1 MEEVN
6 VNKNKKNLF
15 KIVMFTLIILAFV
28 LISMLEDI
36 GQFIK
41 FLLFDVI
48 VVNVVGIVLISG
60 GLFALIFGVYMIISR
75 KAVNPRGV
83 IIPTVLL
90 SSILLI
96 LGFLLAEN
104 TTDDLSDV
112 GSYLSG
118 NVREENVV
126 ITEFQN
132 VSTPD
137 GPLYYYTF
145 EDGRTFEEGYR
156 GKGFHDV
163 KEGESYT
170 IRYLPKTKKLLR
182 IEKKGTN

>member
-1 MEEVN
+1 MEEIQI
-6 VNKNKKNLF
+6 NKNTKNVF
-15 KIVMFTLIILAFV
+15 KVVMFLTIVLLFV
-28 LISMLEDI
+28 MINMLEDF

-41 FLLFDVI
+41 FLLFEVI
-48 VVNVVGIVLISG
+48 AVNVVGIVLISG
-60 GLFALIFGVYMIISR
+60 GLFILVFGLYMIISR
-75 KAVNPRGV
+75 KAVNPRGM
-83 IIPTVLL
+83 IIPTVLV
-90 SSILLI
+90 SSILLL

-118 NVREENVV
+118 NVMEENVV
-126 ITEFQN
+126 IKEFQE

-145 EDGRTFEEGYR
+145 DDGRTFEEGYR
-156 GKGFHDV
+156 GKGFNDV

-182 IEKKGTN
+182 IGKKETN

>member
-1 MEEVN
+1 MEDVHIIR
-6 VNKNKKNLF
+6 NKKNAIKTVLF
-15 KIVMFTLIILAFV
+15 TTIILAFV
-28 LISMLEDI
+28 IISMLEDI

-48 VVNVVGIVLISG
+48 AVNVVGIVLISG

-75 KAVNPRGV
+75 KAVNPRGM
-83 IIPTVLL
+83 IIPIVLL

-96 LGFLLAEN
+96 LGFLLAKN

-156 GKGFHDV
+156 GKGFNDV
-163 KEGESYT
+163 IEGESYT

-182 IEKKGTN
+182 IEKEIN

>member
-1 MEEVN
+1 M
-6 VNKNKKNLF
+6 
-15 KIVMFTLIILAFV
+15 
-28 LISMLEDI
+28 
-36 GQFIK
+36 
-41 FLLFDVI
+41 
-48 VVNVVGIVLISG
+48 
-60 GLFALIFGVYMIISR
+60 
-75 KAVNPRGV
+75 
-83 IIPTVLL
+83 
-90 SSILLI
+90 
-96 LGFLLAEN
+96 LAEN

-182 IEKKGTN
+182 IEKEIN

>member
-6 VNKNKKNLF
+6 LNKNKNNLF
-15 KIVMFTLIILAFV
+15 KIVMFTIIILAFV

-48 VVNVVGIVLISG
+48 AVNVVGIVLISG

-75 KAVNPRGV
+75 KAVNPKEM

-90 SSILLI
+90 STILLI

-126 ITEFQN
+126 ITEFQD

-145 EDGRTFEEGYR
+145 KDGRTFAEGYR
-156 GKGFHDV
+156 GKGFKDV
-163 KEGESYT
+163 IEGESYS

-182 IEKKGTN
+182 IEKESN

>member
-1 MEEVN
+1 MEEVYIN
-6 VNKNKKNLF
+6 RNKKNVLM
-15 KIVMFTLIILAFV
+15 IVMVTTIVLVFV
-28 LISMLEDI
+28 MINMLEDI

-41 FLLFDVI
+41 FLIFDVI
-48 VVNVVGIVLISG
+48 AVNVVGILLISG
-60 GLFALIFGVYMIISR
+60 GLFTIIFGLYMIISR
-75 KAVNPRGV
+75 KAVNPRGM
-83 IIPTVLL
+83 IIPTILL

-118 NVREENVV
+118 NVMEENVV
-126 ITEFQN
+126 LKEFQD

-156 GKGFHDV
+156 GKGFKDV
-163 KEGESYT
+163 IEGESYS

-182 IEKKGTN
+182 LEKKEIN